1 MITSRLASKAQTTI
15 PQPARAALRR
25 REGDEAAYAIEPGRV
40 MLTHAQPDRAADDP
54 FRAFAES
61 DSPADTE
68 AYAGLEVWDLVKV
81 PFPYATARRGSGAR
95 PWASPSRPPP
105 ARWTCY
111 GC

>member
-1 MITSRLASKAQTTI
+1 MMTSRLASKAQTTI
-15 PQPARAALRR
+15 PQPARAALRLR
-25 REGDEAAYAIEPGRV
+25 QGDEAAYTIEPGRV

-61 DSPADTE
+61 DSPANTE
-68 AYAGLEVWDLVKV
+68 AYAGLGGVGPGEGAL
-81 PFPYATARRGSGAR
+81 PYATARCGSGA
-95 PWASPSRPPP
+95 PSWASPSRPPP